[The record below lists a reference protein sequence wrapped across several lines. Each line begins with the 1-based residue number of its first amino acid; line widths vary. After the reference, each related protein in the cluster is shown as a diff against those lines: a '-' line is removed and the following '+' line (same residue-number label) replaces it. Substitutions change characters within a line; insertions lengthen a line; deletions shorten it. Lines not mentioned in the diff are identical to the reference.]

1 MKNYSLASKAVAGLL
16 LVGAL
21 AACGGGS
28 GGVSTQ
34 TAAVVPAATTFTVAG
49 TAATGAPFAG
59 ATVTIIGSDG
69 TIYPAAGEAAVVTG
83 ADGSY
88 TIVLPL
94 TAKPPFVVQAARDDK
109 TLVSVVAEAKDT
121 TTNITPV
128 TNLIASRL
136 SPTGDPASLASQIQ
150 ADATLIDATKLT
162 AAVTEVKTLIQPLM
176 DAVGTTADP
185 LNGNIQADVVAGTG
199 ADKLLDSLA
208 ITITPSGTNT
218 VNIEVAVKQVQA
230 DESAQPT
237 AIAFAGGAG
246 ATAPAPLPAV
256 DPSTLVPPPKDNA
269 VLIADLLT
277 RMTACVA
284 LPQTTRVNGTGA
296 ANIIAPECLDVFW
309 NNDPTTYLSNGARV
323 SSTGAFAGLFG
334 TGSGAVFDRGN
345 YEFTRGNGDLV
356 ISYRQSDPVS
366 GNFSYN
372 TWAVR
377 LDTSKNKLRVIGN
390 QYKYNG
396 AVNAYQQLRNFI
408 NQPAADY
415 YSTGYNLNVNS
426 TADVAS
432 VVKIVVTSPNGKT
445 LLLKPSSGSA
455 YFPLVKVDP
464 TTSAETMT
472 GTNFVRLARQYLDT
486 TNSGDPAL
494 ADTSNFFSPD
504 RYTAADIIEIPAQA
518 KWKFEYYLAGQTTP
532 DATQYY
538 TTRARAMTV
547 AELQAQPLANM
558 VDTFYASVKAEQT
571 AINGTYYVAA
581 NPADPAQLS
590 FDWVVP
596 TGALDPTSIQVYGN
610 YASAPSTRSPF
621 NDKTA
626 VKSSARSGTI
636 TCSSGGS
643 GDTHCDSA
651 GKYVATDRFNGMH
664 LWAQDAAGRDF
675 AHFYAVYTV
684 TIVP

>member
-1 MKNYSLASKAVAGLL
+1 MASKTAAGLL

-21 AACGGGS
+21 AACGGG
-28 GGVSTQ
+28 GGSTAS
-34 TAAVVPAATTFTVAG
+34 TAVVPAATSFTVAG

-59 ATVTIIGSDG
+59 ASITVTGSDG
-69 TIYPAAGEAAVVTG
+69 KTYPAAGAPAVVTG

-88 TIVLPL
+88 TITLPL
-94 TAKPPFVVQAARDDK
+94 TAKPPFVVTAVLNAIN
-109 TLVSVVAEAKDT
+109 LVSVVAEAKDT

-136 SPTGDPASLASQIQ
+136 SPTGDPASLATQIQ
-150 ADATLIDATKLT
+150 ADASLIDATKLS

-185 LNGNIQADVVAGTG
+185 LNGNIQADVAAGTG

-208 ITITPSGTNT
+208 ITITPSGANT

-237 AIAFAGGAG
+237 AIAFTGGAG

-256 DPSTLVPPPKDNA
+256 DPTTLVPPPKGNA
-269 VLIADLLT
+269 VLIADLLA

-334 TGSGAVFDRGN
+334 TGSGAVFDRGA
-345 YEFTRGNGDLV
+345 YEFTRANGDLV

-366 GNFSYN
+366 GNFIYN

-377 LDTSKNKLRVIGN
+377 LDTAKNKLRVIGN

-396 AVNAYQQLRNFI
+396 AVNAYQQLRNFVA
-408 NQPAADY
+408 QPAADY
-415 YSTGYNLNVNS
+415 YSTGYNLNVNA
-426 TADVAS
+426 TADVAN
-432 VVKIVVTSPNGKT
+432 VVKVVVTTPKGTT
-445 LLLKPSSGSA
+445 LLLKPSAGSS
-455 YFPLVKVDP
+455 YFPLVKVNP
-464 TTSAETMT
+464 TTGAETIT
-472 GTNFVRLARQYLDT
+472 GTNFVRLARQYLAT
-486 TNSGDPAL
+486 TNTGDPAL
-494 ADTSNFFSPD
+494 ADTGVFFSTD
-504 RYTAADIIEIPAQA
+504 RYAAADILAIPAQA
-518 KWKFEYYLAGQTTP
+518 KWKFDYYLAGQTTP

-538 TTRARAMTV
+538 TTRARAMTI
-547 AELQAQPLANM
+547 AELQTQPLAN
-558 VDTFYASVKAEQT
+558 V
-571 AINGTYYVAA
+571 VAA
-581 NPADPAQLS
+581 DVASAATNIISNATPTTAATAWWLPIDNSPTPVEASWEVPA
-590 FDWVVP
+590 
-596 TGALDPTSIQVYGN
+596 GALPPTSIQVYGN
-610 YASAPSTRSPF
+610 YLKSDGTRANF
-621 NDKTA
+621 NDKIGVPSTA
-626 VKSSARSGTI
+626 RHGVI
-636 TCSSGGS
+636 PCSSGGS

-651 GKYVATDRFNGMH
+651 GNYVASDHLNGFH

-675 AHFYAVYTV
+675 AHFYAFYKV
-684 TIVP
+684 TLP